1 MRRLLAFVL
10 FCLLSTS
17 AFAIEPPR
25 EKERWTT
32 LAIDELT
39 VYSSADDYTT
49 RSVASDLVRLRN
61 ALGVVTQ
68 LKVRSPLQTRV
79 FIFGDR
85 RSFEQYCQA
94 AIGRS
99 DNLAG
104 VFLSDRDGN
113 HVLIAGSAKGVDRV
127 VYHELTHYFLR
138 NTVSSHV
145 PLWFNEGL
153 AEFYSTFTGSKD
165 AVDVGRP
172 VEEHV
177 AWLRNEPLIPLKD
190 LFAINHDSKE
200 YHEGNRQGVFY
211 AESWALVH
219 YLMIGNPARR
229 DQLGTYVGLIA
240 SGKPIDDAFQ
250 AAFHTSYDELERE
263 LRKYIRPFTMNYMRY
278 TMADLKAVETP
289 APRPLPREVQL
300 IALADLLMHTNTP
313 HFAEAEA
320 FLNAALKTNPSSA
333 AVYAELGVAKSWQ
346 RQNAEAEAN
355 FDKAVQLGSRDAQP
369 YILYGQSILRRVD
382 ASVRHNAGA
391 PSADVLKARE
401 LFRKATELNPSS
413 APAFSGLGATYT
425 MVAAGDPQPGI
436 EALERSLA
444 LAPAEVD
451 AIFNL
456 IVLDARAGR
465 REAAAKSLDAL
476 ARFADAETVRH
487 ARENL
492 YIADLNHASELLR
505 AGKHAEATEIMK
517 RVASETTNEQLKA
530 QIEEQLT
537 SVGHVDAANLQVSQF
552 QLAVNKASDGK
563 FKEALAMID
572 ALLPTITEPE
582 LLSAAKD
589 FRAKV
594 TQYIAATTP
603 KKKSK

>member
-1 MRRLLAFVL
+1 MRRMLAFASL
-10 FCLLSTS
+10 FLLSTS
-17 AFAIEPPR
+17 ALAIEPPR

-49 RSVASDLVRLRN
+49 RSVASDLVRLRG
-61 ALGVVTQ
+61 ALGIVTK
-68 LKVRSPLQTRV
+68 LKVRSPLPMRV
-79 FIFGDR
+79 YIFGDR
-85 RSFEQYCQA
+85 RSFDQYCQA

-99 DNLAG
+99 DNLSG
-104 VFLSDRDGN
+104 VFLADRDGN
-113 HVLIAGSAKGVDRV
+113 HVLIAGSSKGVDRV

-138 NTVSSHV
+138 NTISSHV

-153 AEFYSTFTGSKD
+153 AEFYSTFSAGKD
-165 AVDVGRP
+165 TVDVGLP
-172 VEEHV
+172 VGGHI
-177 AWLRNEPLIPLKD
+177 AWLHNETLIPLKD

-219 YLMIGNPARR
+219 YLMIGNPERR

-240 SGKPIDDAFQ
+240 SGKSIDDAFH
-250 AAFHTSYDELERE
+250 AAFHGSYDDLERE
-263 LRKYIRPFTMNYMRY
+263 LRRYVRAYTMNYVQY
-278 TMADLKAVETP
+278 TMADLKAVDIP
-289 APRPLPREVQL
+289 APLPLPRDVQL
-300 IALADLLMHTNTP
+300 VALADLLMHTNTP

-320 FLNAALKTNPSSA
+320 FLTAALKANPSSA
-333 AVYAELGVAKSWQ
+333 AAYAELGVAKSWQ

-369 YILYGQSILRRVD
+369 YILYGESILRRVD

-391 PSADVLKARE
+391 PSSEVLKARE

-425 MVAAGDPQPGI
+425 MVAADDPLPGI
-436 EALERSLA
+436 EALERSIA

-451 AIFNL
+451 ALFNL
-456 IVLDARAGR
+456 ILLDARAGR
-465 REAAAKSLDAL
+465 VGEATKALDAL
-476 ARFADAETVRH
+476 TRLADPETVRQ

-505 AGKHAEATEIMK
+505 AGKRAEGTEIMK
-517 RVASETTNEQLKA
+517 RVAAETTNEQLKA
-530 QIEEQLT
+530 QIDEQLV
-537 SVGHVDAANLQVSQF
+537 SVRHVDSANHQVSDF

-582 LLSAAKD
+582 LLSAAKE

-594 TQYIAATTP
+594 TEYIAQTAP
-603 KKKSK
+603 KKKK